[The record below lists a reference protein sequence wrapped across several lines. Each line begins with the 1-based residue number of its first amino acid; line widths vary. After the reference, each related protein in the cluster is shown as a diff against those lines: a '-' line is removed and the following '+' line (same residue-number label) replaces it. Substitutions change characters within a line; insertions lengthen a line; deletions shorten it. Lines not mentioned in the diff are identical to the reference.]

1 MTTQSTETMSLPLS
15 SMSALTT
22 FLWVVYGVLQ
32 WDIYVT
38 VSTACGVAAGAGV
51 QPMGGG
57 RALQQHHPSLP
68 LPLQV
73 PNALGLVLSSVQL
86 SLFAVYGQG
95 QPRKRVVSIDKPI

>member
-57 RALQQHHPSLP
+57 VHYSNTIRPSLS
-68 LPLQV
+68 LQV